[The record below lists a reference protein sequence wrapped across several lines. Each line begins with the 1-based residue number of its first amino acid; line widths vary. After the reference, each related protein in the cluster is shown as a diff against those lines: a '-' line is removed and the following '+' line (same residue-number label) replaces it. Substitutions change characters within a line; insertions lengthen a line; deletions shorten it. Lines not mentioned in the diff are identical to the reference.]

1 MTEENCREII
11 AVYEPQPL
19 MKKLE
24 RMSLIGEFIN
34 SNREY
39 DKSTRTCLMLVSV
52 AFQET

>member
-11 AVYEPQPL
+11 AVYEPQPQ

-24 RMSLIGEFIN
+24 RMSLIGKYKN
-34 SNREY
+34 SEY
-39 DKSTRTCLMLVSV
+39 DKSTMICLMLFSA